1 MGRTRD
7 HQPWRQHRRAPGR
20 HGDHQSS
27 RGGGMHNRF
36 QHTNP
41 FPLPSPPPPHPPP
54 LHAASHTRLRGCA
67 LEVYYSHAPA
77 ICLTGGATLQ
87 RRCYRLAG
95 GGDAS
100 PRFVLVTYAFSV
112 SRRRPGAPA
121 PTGPSSGQALTAA
134 ECSVLRTRLESVERE
149 LFQERETSA
158 ELRAQLALA
167 WATTGVRG
175 VMPRTKGVTC
185 DGTAEADAVLV
196 EMRGETSKRSRL
208 EFLLAA
214 DADSCCE
221 SCLSGVVVAQS
232 PGAEPSLPD
241 WGLDG
246 GARPG
251 KNDPTAQEGA
261 APGVGPL

>member
-1 MGRTRD
+1 M
-7 HQPWRQHRRAPGR
+7 
-20 HGDHQSS
+20 
-27 RGGGMHNRF
+27 
-36 QHTNP
+36 
-41 FPLPSPPPPHPPP
+41 
-54 LHAASHTRLRGCA
+54 
-67 LEVYYSHAPA
+67 
-77 ICLTGGATLQ
+77 
-87 RRCYRLAG
+87 
-95 GGDAS
+95 
-100 PRFVLVTYAFSV
+100 TYAFSV

-121 PTGPSSGQALTAA
+121 PTGPSSGQALAAA

-175 VMPRTKGVTC
+175 VVHRAKGVTC
-185 DGTAEADAVLV
+185 GGTPEAEAVLV

-214 DADSCCE
+214 DAGSCCE

-232 PGAEPSLPD
+232 RGAEPSLPD